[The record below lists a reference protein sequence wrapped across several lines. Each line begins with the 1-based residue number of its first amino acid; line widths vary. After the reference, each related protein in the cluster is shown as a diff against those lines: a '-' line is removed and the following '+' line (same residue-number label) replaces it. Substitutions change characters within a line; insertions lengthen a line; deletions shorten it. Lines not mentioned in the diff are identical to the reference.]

1 MAITA
6 TTELLV
12 RNNVKICY
20 RHVTISEMPVGDHVM
35 TEDGKSS
42 IVVRVGEKMS
52 QLEVAQFPS
61 EDRRGPGL
69 VVINNF
75 TRQSYLHNLHNAYA

>member
-1 MAITA
+1 MRI
-6 TTELLV
+6 
-12 RNNVKICY
+12 
-20 RHVTISEMPVGDHVM
+20 GDHIM

-75 TRQSYLHNLHNAYA
+75 TRQANLHN